1 MKRIA
6 IVVPR
11 CHHSVTG
18 GAEALGWQYARLLA
32 SNHKVDVLT
41 STARDYVSWDN
52 ELPAGVERRDGVAI
66 HRFEVARGRSGYFH
80 DLHRRLMDHFQDRA
94 GQAANRR
101 IAWPDALQ
109 EEFIRAQG
117 PNCPQLLQHLRDHGD
132 SYDAVIFLTYLY
144 PLTFDGVRALGH
156 RRWALVPTL
165 HDEPPAYMPVIAQ
178 MARAAPAILWNT
190 TAEKALGKRL
200 WNHDIGPIVAMAVA
214 TEAVLPAVRSAPYI
228 LYCGRIDSHKGCG
241 RLLDAFAAYKA
252 RQPASPLQLVLTGHD
267 VLGVGK
273 RPGVD
278 YLGFVDEQTKFA
290 LMAGALAFVH
300 PSAHESLSIVA
311 LEAMAQATPII
322 VNAES
327 TVLAEHVERSG
338 TGQVFH
344 DDAQLHAALDQ
355 VQAMDTA
362 QRSTQGEQARRY
374 VLDNY
379 ARDAV
384 RTRLVKALQALGAA

>member
-11 CHHSVTG
+11 CHSSVTG
-18 GAEALGWQYARLLA
+18 GAEAHGWQYAKLLA
-32 SNHKVDVLT
+32 SNHDVDVLT

-52 ELPAGVERRDGVAI
+52 ELPEGVEQREGVSI
-66 HRFEVARGRSGYFH
+66 HRFKVTRGRSNYFH
-80 DLHRRLMDHFQDRA
+80 DLHRRLMDHFHGRA
-94 GQAANRR
+94 GQMASER
-101 IAWPDALQ
+101 ITWADAMQ

-117 PNCPQLLQHLRDHGD
+117 PNCPQLLRHLSEHGE

-144 PLTFDGVRALGH
+144 PLTFDGVRALRH

-165 HDEPPAYMPVIAQ
+165 HDEPPAYMPIIAH
-178 MARAAPAILWNT
+178 MARAAPNILWNT
-190 TAEKALGKRL
+190 TAEKALARRL
-200 WNHDIGPIVAMAVA
+200 WNHDVGPIVAMAVA
-214 TEAVLPAVRSAPYI
+214 TERVQQARRGAPYI

-252 RQPASPLQLVLTGHD
+252 RQPSSPLQLVLTGND

-273 RPGVD
+273 RADVD

-338 TGQVFH
+338 TGLVFH

-355 VQAMDTA
+355 VQAMSAA
-362 QRSTQGEQARRY
+362 QRSTQGDQARRY

-379 ARDAV
+379 AEDAV
-384 RTRLVKALQALGAA
+384 RTRLIDALQTLGD